1 MAEWAIE
8 IDLCLFLFVLQVK
21 DKAYR
26 ISSNKTLP
34 QIIPEIIITPAGLLR
49 GNRVSIKDFR
59 ASGLGQVRH
68 LTAATAATA
77 AITLACLF
85 VEMLC
90 YVLGRLHSSCVH
102 NTRISFQRIEVINKT
117 LVTDD
122 FSKTNLIFDLFMVKF
137 ISYEKVSFQ
146 SYQNKKL

>member
-68 LTAATAATA
+68 LTAATAA
-77 AITLACLF
+77 ITLAQWVRRVQKRNFGPWISSDF
-85 VEMLC
+85 V
-90 YVLGRLHSSCVH
+90 VLVNSLG
-102 NTRISFQRIEVINKT
+102 FK
-117 LVTDD
+117 
-122 FSKTNLIFDLFMVKF
+122 
-137 ISYEKVSFQ
+137 
-146 SYQNKKL
+146 